1 MCRAP
6 RTAARQSRFPNLTV
20 SPFRKY
26 MALPCVAK
34 RSAWRVHKR
43 LGCSQIRFPGGFP
56 VSWQAWRIMQIGVYG
71 SGYLGT
77 VVSACLADFG
87 TPVTCCHPDSSRMVE
102 MAQGN
107 VPFFEKN
114 LTEVIKRNVRS
125 GRLAYSTDMESFA
138 RKAQVIFLAEDTSQH
153 LADLAIRIARLAPKP
168 PILAIMTPVPVG
180 TATSVEKRLSEASL
194 KATIVSQPVFVTAGC
209 AVEDFNWPD
218 RIILGTSSNDAVLA
232 LKQILHPLVM
242 RGVPVIVTNHETAE
256 LVRESATAFV
266 AAKISFINELAGLC
280 ERVNGDAVHLS
291 LALGLDKKIGPRC
304 LQAGA
309 AMGGLFAQSAMDSLA
324 RLAQQNNV
332 DLRILSAVRE
342 VNLTMA
348 DGLAEKISACLK
360 SLQNK
365 DVGILGLAFKPNTNS
380 VAGSA
385 SIKLAQTLVSRGARV
400 RAYDPVA
407 IPDAKLELNGTVHY
421 CETPYA
427 VAEGAEV
434 LVVGTGW
441 PEVRGLDFAKIKN
454 LLRRPLIVDTK
465 NILDSVRLRA
475 MGFEYV
481 GMGRV

>member
-1 MCRAP
+1 
-6 RTAARQSRFPNLTV
+6 
-20 SPFRKY
+20 
-26 MALPCVAK
+26 
-34 RSAWRVHKR
+34 
-43 LGCSQIRFPGGFP
+43 
-56 VSWQAWRIMQIGVYG
+56 MQIGVYG
-71 SGYLGT
+71 AGYLGT
-77 VVSACLADFG
+77 VISACLADFG

-102 MAQGN
+102 MAQGK
-107 VPFFEKN
+107 VPFHEKN
-114 LTEVIKRNVRS
+114 LSEVIRRNVRS
-125 GRLAYSTDMESFA
+125 GRLAYSTDVESFA
-138 RKAQVIFLAEDTSQH
+138 RKSSVIFLAEDTPQH
-153 LADLAIRIARLAPKP
+153 LADLVLRISNAASKP
-168 PILAIMTPVPVG
+168 PILVVVTPVSVG
-180 TATSVEKRLSEASL
+180 TGTALEKKVKDAGL
-194 KATIVSQPVFVTAGC
+194 KAVIVSQPVFFTAGC

-218 RIILGTSSNDAVLA
+218 RIVLGTSSNDAVLA
-232 LKQILHPLVM
+232 IKQIFHPLVM

-309 AMGGLFAQSAMDSLA
+309 AMGGLFAQSDMDSLA
-324 RLAQQNNV
+324 RLAAENNIE
-332 DLRILSAVRE
+332 LKILTAARE
-342 VNLTMA
+342 VNLSLA
-348 DGLAEKISACLK
+348 DGLAEKIFASLK

-385 SIKLAQTLVSRGARV
+385 AVKLAQSLVSRGARV

-407 IPDAKLELNGTVHY
+407 MPDAKLELNGTVHY
-421 CETPYA
+421 CESAYA
-427 VAEGAEV
+427 AAEGVEA

-441 PEVRGLDFAKIKN
+441 PEFRSLDFSRIKN

-465 NILDSVRLRA
+465 NILDGVRLRA

-481 GMGRV
+481 GVGRA